1 MASANDFWLN
11 VNRLAESYETAGG
24 NARERADSIVGD
36 LESMPQVAR
45 EEVLRELR
53 TLACNL
59 PDVFTIAAARANRL
73 AAKHNGNGAPQAA
86 HKKAESE

>member
-11 VNRLAESYETAGG
+11 VNRLAESYEMAGG
-24 NARERADSIVGD
+24 NARERADSIVDD
-36 LESMPQVAR
+36 LEAMPQVAR

-59 PDVFTIAAARANRL
+59 PDVFIIAAARANRL
-73 AAKHNGNGAPQAA
+73 AAKHNGSSAQQA
-86 HKKAESE
+86 HKKTTPE